1 MQYEE
6 IVALL
11 PDFLDENLSGKE
23 RKIVL
28 DALEGSLELQKLL
41 SSLKVLRSGQ
51 QQWIDEEVPAWNR
64 SAYIS
69 RAKSKNARWINWLS
83 LATSFAAICLVV
95 FRVQVI
101 SNNEGY
107 HISFGDQTE
116 QVYFKKYANDYLD
129 DLQAEQVAYLEHR
142 FLEFENQQLQQNQL
156 VLTSAL
162 EFNRDQRKQDLNQLT
177 SYFLQQ
183 RSSDLVNTQTQY
195 NQILDSQSEDRKD
208 IKSIYA
214 SLDK

>member
-1 MQYEE
+1 MQYDE
-6 IVALL
+6 IVALF
-11 PDFLDENLSGKE
+11 PDFLDEKLSEKE
-23 RKIVL
+23 KQTVI
-28 DALEGSLELQKLL
+28 DALESSIELQHALL
-41 SSLKVLRSGQ
+41 SLKELRYGQ
-51 QQWIDEEVPAWNR
+51 EQWIDEEMPAWNR
-64 SAYIS
+64 SAYMS
-69 RAKSKNARWINWLS
+69 RAKSKSTHWMNWLS

-101 SNNEGY
+101 SNDEGY
-107 HISFGDQTE
+107 HISFGEQSE
-116 QVYFKKYANDYLD
+116 QVAFKKYANNYLD
-129 DLQAEQVAYLEHR
+129 DLHAEQVAYLDHR

-162 EFNRDQRKQDLNQLT
+162 EFNRDERKQDLNQLT

-183 RSSDLVNTQTQY
+183 RSSDLVKTQTQY
-195 NQILDSQSEDRKD
+195 KQILYSQLEDRED

>member
-6 IVALL
+6 IVALF
-11 PDFLDENLSGKE
+11 PDFLEDNLSENEK
-23 RKIVL
+23 KAVI
-28 DALEGSLELQKLL
+28 DALDGSIELQQAL
-41 SSLKVLRSGQ
+41 SSLKELRYGQ
-51 QQWIDEEVPAWNR
+51 QQWMDEEVPTWNR

-69 RAKSKNARWINWLS
+69 RAKPKNTHWMNWVS

-101 SNNEGY
+101 SNDEGY
-107 HISFGDQTE
+107 HISFGEQTE
-116 QVYFKKYANDYLD
+116 QVAFKRYANNYLD
-129 DLQAEQVAYLEHR
+129 DLQSEQVAYLEHR

-162 EFNRDQRKQDLNQLT
+162 EFNRDERKQDLNQLT

-183 RSSDLVNTQTQY
+183 RSSDLVNTQSQY
-195 NQILDSQSEDRKD
+195 NQILDSQLEDRKD
-208 IKSIYA
+208 IKTIYA

>member
-1 MQYEE
+1 M
-6 IVALL
+6 
-11 PDFLDENLSGKE
+11 
-23 RKIVL
+23 
-28 DALEGSLELQKLL
+28 
-41 SSLKVLRSGQ
+41 
-51 QQWIDEEVPAWNR
+51 
-64 SAYIS
+64 
-69 RAKSKNARWINWLS
+69 NWLS

-101 SNNEGY
+101 TNDEGY
-107 HISFGDQTE
+107 HITFGGQTE
-116 QVYFKKYANDYLD
+116 QVAYKKYANNYLD

-162 EFNRDQRKQDLNQLT
+162 EFNRDERKQDLNQLT

-195 NQILDSQSEDRKD
+195 KQILDSQLEDRKD

>member
-1 MQYEE
+1 MQYEH
-6 IVALL
+6 IVALF
-11 PDFLDENLSGKE
+11 PDFLDEKLNEKD
-23 RKIVL
+23 KQTVI
-28 DALEGSLELQKLL
+28 DALDGSNDLQQALL
-41 SSLKVLRSGQ
+41 SLKELRYGE
-51 QQWIDEEVPAWNR
+51 QQWTDEEIPNWNR
-64 SAYIS
+64 SAYMA
-69 RAKSKNARWINWLS
+69 RAKSKNVHWMNWLS

-95 FRVQVI
+95 FRVQVL
-101 SNNEGY
+101 SNDEGY
-107 HISFGDQTE
+107 HISFGDKAE
-116 QVYFKKYANDYLD
+116 QVAFKKYANTYLD

-162 EFNRDQRKQDLNQLT
+162 EFNRDERKQDLNQLT

-183 RSSDLVNTQTQY
+183 RSSDLVNTQNQY
-195 NQILDSQSEDRKD
+195 KQILDSQLEDRKD